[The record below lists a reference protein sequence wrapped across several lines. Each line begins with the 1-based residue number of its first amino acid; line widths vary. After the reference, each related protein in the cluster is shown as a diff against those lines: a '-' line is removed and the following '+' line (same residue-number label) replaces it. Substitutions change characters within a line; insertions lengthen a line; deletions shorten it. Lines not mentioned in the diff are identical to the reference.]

1 MTYFEDLI
9 MKFRSE
15 RKGKLSKYWSYIS
28 ILPDSYPTVLSGGCS
43 KWLFSCS
50 FILFACWIWKLVK
63 NGPEIMFT
71 NFRNRFK
78 KLIKLILL
86 ESELDLIEL
95 IKFTIP
101 VQSQS
106 HGFRKIG
113 LWKNSIGKN
122 NRDTCSWKGAIKTRS
137 WKVRNEIGKI
147 NVGKFGPNLEC
158 SSRSWNVRAEVGKL
172 WLKFESDLWSRKV

>member
-1 MTYFEDLI
+1 MRFSSQEMGSSLLSLEMIFEAPRSELFRFKFSTLSSKILKIPEFYLAITTFEDFWT
-9 MKFRSE
+9 KFCSE

-28 ILPDSYPTVLSGGCS
+28 ILPYSYPTVLSGGCS

-78 KLIKLILL
+78 KLIKLMLF

-95 IKFTIP
+95 IKFTIRM
-101 VQSQS
+101 QSQS
-106 HGFRKIG
+106 HGF
-113 LWKNSIGKN
+113 
-122 NRDTCSWKGAIKTRS
+122 
-137 WKVRNEIGKI
+137 
-147 NVGKFGPNLEC
+147 
-158 SSRSWNVRAEVGKL
+158 
-172 WLKFESDLWSRKV
+172 